1 MQRVELDN
9 VKGQLSDL
17 IETALQ
23 GEEIVITQADQPILR
38 LVWIE
43 PNVAPRKRGS
53 AKGLIRMA
61 EDFDAPL
68 DDFQS
73 YMP

>member
-9 VKGQLSDL
+9 VQGRITDL

-23 GEEIVITQADQPILR
+23 GKEVVITQADQPILK
-38 LVWIE
+38 LVRIE
-43 PNVAPRKRGS
+43 PNTVQRKRGS
-53 AKGLIRMA
+53 AKGLVRMA
-61 EDFDAPL
+61 DDFDAPL
-68 DDFQS
+68 DNFQS